1 MITAIF
7 TVITIAFFA
16 SLAIAAAVDVAS
28 LRSAA

>member
-7 TVITIAFFA
+7 TVVTFAFFA

-28 LRSAA
+28 LRTAA